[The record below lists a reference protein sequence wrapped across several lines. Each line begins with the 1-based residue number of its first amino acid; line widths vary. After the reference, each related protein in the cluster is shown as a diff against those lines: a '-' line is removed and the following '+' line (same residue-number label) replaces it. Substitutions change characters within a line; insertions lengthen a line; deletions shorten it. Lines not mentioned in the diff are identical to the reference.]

1 MTETTATAFHY
12 LDCRIKQMQKKI
24 EDIKKQTAALVALHR
39 IYTEN
44 GDAMK
49 RLADVEAW
57 EAYCEASLDLSNQ
70 DDVGED
76 CVDKE
81 VDEYG
86 YPVKLGEFNI
96 T

>member
-1 MTETTATAFHY
+1 MSENDWLEP
-12 LDCRIKQMQKKI
+12 LDHRIKKVQKKV
-24 EDIKKQTAALVALHR
+24 EDIKKETAALAALHR
-39 IYTEN
+39 VYDKN

-70 DDVGED
+70 DDVGEEQ
-76 CVDKE
+76 E

-86 YPVKLGEFNI
+86 YPLKLGNFYVS
-96 T
+96 